1 MRRRPGTA
9 LALALA
15 VALAVPAA
23 VGITAA
29 VIVALTGGGGTLRVG
44 LPLPTVFAVSGV
56 LLSALATAVWL
67 TRAALRRA
75 RIESAERGRA
85 ETEAAER
92 DAHRRFLRRLD
103 HELKNPITAIRTALA
118 AEQGDEVSPNL
129 AVASAQADR
138 LGLLVGELRALAS
151 LESRSLERE
160 PVDVAAVIREEVD
173 ALSHELIA
181 RGTSRDFAVDFP
193 TAPWPLP
200 QISGDPDLL
209 AVAVRNLL
217 VNAAKYSDAGARIEV
232 RAAEDAGVVMIE
244 VADTG
249 WGIAPDELDQV
260 WDELWRGAHARKV
273 DGSGLGLSLV
283 RLVAHKHGGDVTIGS
298 QQGVGTR
305 VRVRV
310 PIAPARAPGSAPAR
324 APGIAPGG

>member
-1 MRRRPGTA
+1 MRPRIW
-9 LALALA
+9 LALALGAPA
-15 VALAVPAA
+15 VGGVIAA
-23 VGITAA
+23 VFVAA
-29 VIVALTGGGGTLRVG
+29 GGGGGTLQVG
-44 LPLPTVFAVSGV
+44 IPLPTVLAVTGV
-56 LLSALATAVWL
+56 LASALAVAVWSA
-67 TRAALRRA
+67 RAAVRRV
-75 RIESAERGRA
+75 SAASYTRGRA
-85 ETEAAER
+85 EAEAAER
-92 DAHRRFLRRLD
+92 DAHRRFLSRLD

-118 AEQGDEVSPNL
+118 AEQGEEESPNL
-129 AVASAQADR
+129 LVASGQADR

-151 LESRSLERE
+151 LESRALERE

-173 ALSHELIA
+173 ALAHELVA
-181 RGTSRDFAVDFP
+181 RGTSRDFAVDLP

-232 RAAEDAGVVMIE
+232 RGVEDAGVVMIE

-249 WGIAPDELDQV
+249 WGIGPEELGQV

-273 DGSGLGLSLV
+273 EGSGLGLSLV

-298 QQGVGTR
+298 QQGIGTR
-305 VRVRV
+305 VRLRI
-310 PIAPARAPGSAPAR
+310 PIAPGAKPGAGSAR
-324 APGIAPGG
+324 